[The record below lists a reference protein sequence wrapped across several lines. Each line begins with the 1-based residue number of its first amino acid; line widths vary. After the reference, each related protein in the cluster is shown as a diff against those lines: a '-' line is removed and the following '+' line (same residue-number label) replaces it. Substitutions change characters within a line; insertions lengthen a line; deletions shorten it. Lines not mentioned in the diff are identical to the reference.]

1 MITVYGIK
9 TCGSVRNALKFFKD
23 NNIEVEFFDFK
34 KETPSSDKIKTW
46 TQKSDINILFN
57 SKGTKYKTL
66 NLKELNLDENGK
78 FEWLCKEPMLFKR
91 PVIEFN
97 DKVIV
102 PPAANL
108 AQSKENMSKYECMD
122 WYICTQEKPE

>member
-23 NNIEVEFFDFK
+23 HNIEVEFFDFK
-34 KETPSSDKIKTW
+34 QKAPQSDKIKEW
-46 TQKSDINILFN
+46 TQKANINTLFN

-66 NLKELNLDENGK
+66 NLKELNLDDNGK
-78 FEWLCKEPMLFKR
+78 FEWLCKEPLLFKR
-91 PVIEFN
+91 PVIEFG

-102 PPAANL
+102 AWDEEEYKKIFL
-108 AQSKENMSKYECMD
+108 
-122 WYICTQEKPE
+122 

>member
-34 KETPSSDKIKTW
+34 KESPTKERIESWVT
-46 TQKSDINILFN
+46 KSDINILFN
-57 SKGTKYKTL
+57 NKGTKYKNL
-66 NLKELNLDENGK
+66 GLKELNLDDQGK

-91 PVIEFN
+91 PVIEFD
-97 DKVIV
+97 DKLIV
-102 PPAANL
+102 AWDEEVYKNTFL
-108 AQSKENMSKYECMD
+108 
-122 WYICTQEKPE
+122 